1 MSRTPKQKRLLDG
14 VVQGTDEQQLVLLQR
29 LGITALPAHETLVLP
44 ITRILVPGEELLA
57 RPSQRLVKSIV
68 RVGILQAPAVML
80 VSGSSLHDEE
90 ARFSVV
96 MGRRRILAAR
106 SVGLPTVTCEAYETG
121 TPQLSAFLSLIEN
134 EQRSAAW
141 VKEVQDLRQLIDD
154 GVGMTLDD
162 LAACGF
168 DRGSLA
174 QRLKIALL
182 PPALLNLIF
191 AGKMNLEV
199 ARKIARL
206 NQAQQAR
213 VAQLAE
219 DGEEVTAEQV
229 KSVLRAQINSG
240 LAPLQGALAQAWTQ
254 ADAAAAAT
262 PMTENGLAHSCN
274 ADTEVMPLQQG
285 SEALTPRSLASTLV
299 ALQSFE
305 RQLGSDH
312 ALQRMRMLTT
322 ALIQELQVTLRHT
335 DPILTTEQQ
344 KGGTIHV

>member
-14 VVQGTDEQQLVLLQR
+14 AVQGTDEQQLVLLQR

-44 ITRILVPGEELLA
+44 IARIFVPGEELLA
-57 RPSQRLVKSIV
+57 RPSQRLVKSIA

-141 VKEVQDLRQLIDD
+141 VKEVQDLRQLIDE
-154 GVGMTLDD
+154 GVGMTLAD

-219 DGEEVTAEQV
+219 DGEEITAEQV

-254 ADAAAAAT
+254 EDAAGAT
-262 PMTENGLAHSCN
+262 PMAGDGLDHSCS
-274 ADTEVMPLQQG
+274 ADTEVMPPPQG
-285 SEALTPRSLASTLV
+285 LEALTPRSLASMLV

-305 RQLGSDH
+305 QQLGSDH

-344 KGGTIHV
+344 RGGTIHV